1 MYNKH
6 FCKPALFFAAV
17 LSVTGVFAFS
27 VPVSAEDKTY
37 TFLPNATIPHT
48 MTVTSDT
55 EDSSRPYTAV
65 ISTDADGQS
74 QKEYVIA
81 SDLDDASD
89 EDSAL
94 SSTIF
99 QDGDVIIDDEAYLGV
114 DKDKLDE
121 KMQKFT
127 TYGKAV
133 FVSSSYGYE
142 NASDI
147 SSVYDQ
153 YIGLGKDGMLLL
165 IDMTS
170 RQILIYTDGAV
181 KNTIT
186 SNYATTIADSVYEYA
201 SKDDYDGMAV
211 EAFSEAT
218 RLMGGEKLAQP
229 MKIVTSILLAVALGL
244 FISFLI
250 AEFSS
255 GAISSSHTEFSMHR
269 VNVYNKRKTF
279 IRENREYAPRDSG
292 GNGSGGD
299 GGHSGGDS
307 SSGGGHSG
315 GSSGGSGGGHS
326 F

>member
-48 MTVTSDT
+48 MTATSDT

-121 KMQKFT
+121 EMQKFT

-153 YIGLGKDGMLLL
+153 YIGLGK
-165 IDMTS
+165 
-170 RQILIYTDGAV
+170 
-181 KNTIT
+181 
-186 SNYATTIADSVYEYA
+186 
-201 SKDDYDGMAV
+201 DGMAV